1 MQIIV
6 TERQSYNE
14 DRSITISMLDKIDGP
29 RGSYVKR
36 TPIFT
41 KQFMTGYNRKETIRR
56 IAQRSYER
64 CIKVL
69 FNRRMAYECENDYD
83 DVVRDCAKIR
93 LDYVGLYF
101 KREKG

>member
-14 DRSITISMLDKIDGP
+14 DRSITVFLLDKTVGP
-29 RGSYVKR
+29 CDSYFKR

-41 KQFMTGYNRKETIRR
+41 KQFMTGYNRKENVRR
-56 IAQRSYER
+56 IAQRRYER
-64 CIKVL
+64 CINVL
-69 FNRRMAYECENDYD
+69 FNRRMAYEYENDYD
-83 DVVRDCAKIR
+83 DAVRECAKIR